1 MQTSFY
7 YDNSKAGVSIKSRLD
22 GTADPRLL
30 DVELLLTDSI
40 YVKELIVSSIEDQF
54 HFHNTHEIALILKS
68 KGTRIIGDSIENFS
82 EGDLVILGP
91 KVPHISYYNNSAIHA
106 LVVYFRPNWLTE
118 NQLNS
123 ESLFKLRKLFN
134 DTDRGIKVT
143 GLTKQKVAKNLFKLK
158 RTKGLER
165 ILILLNILEA
175 IAKSN
180 EYQCLASEG
189 YSNSFSQQ
197 DIKRLDRVYQYI
209 RDHFTE
215 TITLENIAS
224 ISNMAPTAFCKYFK
238 NKTQKTFTNFVNEV
252 RIGYSCKLLWNLDL
266 SVSDICFK
274 CGFNNLTNFNRNFK
288 LYTKMSPSKYRMS
301 IGHKKL

>member
-7 YDNSKAGVSIKSRLD
+7 HS
-22 GTADPRLL
+22 TTDPRLL

-40 YVKELIVSSIEDQF
+40 YVKELIAPSIEEQF

-106 LVVYFRPNWLTE
+106 LVVYFRPDWLTE

-143 GLTKQKVAKNLFKLK
+143 GPVKQKVTRNLFKLK
-158 RTKGLER
+158 RTKGLEQ
-165 ILILLNILEA
+165 ILILLDILQC

-197 DIKRLDRVYQYI
+197 DIKKLNKVYQYI

-215 TITLENIAS
+215 TITLENIAA

-252 RIGYSCKLLWNLDL
+252 RIGYACKLLWNQDL

-288 LYTKMSPSKYRMS
+288 LYTKMIPSKYRLS
-301 IGHKKL
+301 IGHKD

>member
-1 MQTSFY
+1 MHTSFY
-7 YDNSKAGVSIKSRLD
+7 YNNNKTGGSTRSRTDNV
-22 GTADPRLL
+22 ADPLLL

-40 YVKELIVSSIEDQF
+40 YVKEMITSSVDDQF

-91 KVPHISYYNNSAIHA
+91 RVPHISYYNNSAIHA
-106 LVVYFRPNWLTE
+106 LVIYFRPDWLTE
-118 NQLNS
+118 NQFNS

-134 DTDRGIKVT
+134 DTERGIKIL
-143 GLTKQKVAKNLFKLK
+143 GATKQKVAKNLFRLK
-158 RTKGLER
+158 KTKGLER
-165 ILILLNILEA
+165 IIILLNILQC
-175 IAKSN
+175 ISKSS

-197 DIKRLDRVYQYI
+197 DIKRLDKVYQYI

-215 TITLENIAS
+215 TITLEDIAS

-252 RIGYSCKLLWNLDL
+252 RIGYACKLLWNQDL
-266 SVSDICFK
+266 TISDICFK

-288 LYTKMSPSKYRMS
+288 LYTKMIPSKYRMNFEQ
-301 IGHKKL
+301 G